1 MTILYQLIKKT
12 KKFLKLSLRDRGLL
26 IETFILAGIV
36 RFAILFLP
44 FYKVAGFAGKYK
56 EESPELLNDI
66 EKANM
71 NKITWAVSVV
81 SRYTPWESKCFVKAL
96 TAQIMLKK
104 RKVSTTLYLGVA
116 KDEKNNPIAHA
127 WLRSG
132 TDIITG
138 GSGYKSFTQVA
149 KFATYI
155 GGGKQ

>member
-1 MTILYQLIKKT
+1 MTILYRLINKL
-12 KKFLKLSLRDRGLL
+12 KKFSKLSFRDQWLL
-26 IETFILAGIV
+26 IQVFILSGIV

-44 FYKVAGFAGKYK
+44 FYKLARFAGKYK
-56 EESPELLNDI
+56 EESPQLLNDI
-66 EKANM
+66 EKVNM
-71 NKITWAVSVV
+71 NKIAWAVWIV

-138 GSGYKSFTQVA
+138 GSGYRSFTQVA
-149 KFATYI
+149 KFATNI
-155 GGGKQ
+155 GGEKQ